1 MNKKEVLEIRK
12 QFSPENCTI
21 TRICGCYVD
30 AEKNIKT
37 ELKEAFLS
45 LPEEDTFKYF
55 TIFKKTLSGS
65 IGKNLLNMDFPLE
78 EEKED
83 GKQAF
88 LLQLRNSKLQDDMLV
103 SEFYNKII
111 EHYDFGENYY
121 IILIHAVYDVPGKA
135 TDGSQM
141 YDASDNVFEYIMCS
155 ICPVHLSKEGLGY
168 NSEKN
173 TIENR
178 IRDWVVEVP
187 AKGFLFPVFN
197 DRFTD
202 IHSLLYYSKNAEEL
216 QEAFIEDMFG
226 CRSIPLSAENQRETF
241 NAVIASTLGDD
252 CDYNLVKNIHETLNE
267 MLEEAKDFPEPLTL
281 TKPDVKRLFEDSG
294 VPDEKMT
301 EFDQNY
307 ENVAG
312 EKTAL
317 MAANITNTK
326 KFNIETPD
334 VVIKVSPEYSS
345 LIETKY
351 IEGRQCLVIPVND
364 YIEVNG
370 VSVTAFNHELNQDND
385 STSAPF

>member
-1 MNKKEVLEIRK
+1 MEEIMNKKEVSEIRK
-12 QFSPENCTI
+12 QFCPANCTI

-55 TIFKKTLSGS
+55 TIFKQTLSGS
-65 IGKNLLNMDFPLE
+65 VGKNLLNMDFPLE
-78 EEKED
+78 EEREG
-83 GKQAF
+83 GKQEF
-88 LLQLRNSKLQDDMLV
+88 LLQLRNSKLKDDALIE
-103 SEFYNKII
+103 EFYNRII

-135 TDGSQM
+135 ADGTQM
-141 YDASDNVFEYIMCS
+141 YDASDDVFEHILCS

-168 NSEKN
+168 KAEKN

-178 IRDWVVEVP
+178 DRDWVVGAP
-187 AKGFLFPVFN
+187 AKGFLFPSFN

-216 QEAFIEDMFG
+216 QETFIEEIFG
-226 CRSIPLSAENQRETF
+226 CRTIPLSAKEQKEVF
-241 NAVIASTLGDD
+241 NEVISSTLGDD
-252 CDYNLVKNIHETLNE
+252 CDYTVVKNIHETLND
-267 MLEEAKDFPEPLTL
+267 MLEETKDYPDPLTL
-281 TKPDVKRLFEDSG
+281 TKSDVKRLFEDSG
-294 VPDEKMT
+294 VSDEKLA
-301 EFDQNY
+301 EFDNNY
-307 ENVAG
+307 DAVAS
-312 EKTAL
+312 EKTVFVAD
-317 MAANITNTK
+317 NITNTK

-351 IEGRQCLVIPVND
+351 IEGRQCLVIPVSD
-364 YIEVNG
+364 HLEVNG
-370 VSVTAFNHELNQDND
+370 VRVRATVLEE
-385 STSAPF
+385 

>member
-1 MNKKEVLEIRK
+1 MNKKEVSEIKK

-55 TIFKKTLSGS
+55 TIFKQTLSGS
-65 IGKNLLNMDFPLE
+65 IGKYLLNMDFPLE
-78 EEKED
+78 EERD
-83 GKQAF
+83 GGKQEF
-88 LLQLRNSKLQDDMLV
+88 LLQLRNSKLQDEKLIG
-103 SEFYNKII
+103 EFYNRVI

-135 TDGSQM
+135 ADGTQM
-141 YDASDNVFEYIMCS
+141 YDASDDVFEYLLCS
-155 ICPVHLSKEGLGY
+155 ICPVNLSKAGLGY
-168 NSEKN
+168 KQEKN
-173 TIENR
+173 AIENR
-178 IRDWVVEVP
+178 DRDWVVGAP
-187 AKGFLFPVFN
+187 AKGFLFPAFN

-216 QEAFIEDMFG
+216 QENFIEEMFG
-226 CRSIPLSAENQRETF
+226 CRSIPLSAESQKEIF
-241 NAVIASTLGDD
+241 NEVIATTLGDD
-252 CDYNLVKNIHETLNE
+252 CDFELVKNIHETLND
-267 MLEEAKDFPEPLTL
+267 MLEEAKDSPEPLTL
-281 TKPDVKRLFEDSG
+281 TKTDVKRLFEDSG
-294 VPDEKMT
+294 VPDEKMV
-301 EFDQNY
+301 EFDKNY

-317 MAANITNTK
+317 VAANITSTK

-334 VVIKVSPEYSS
+334 VVIKVDQEYTG

-351 IEGRQCLVIPVND
+351 IDGRQCLVIQVND
-364 YIEVNG
+364 GVEING
-370 VSVTAFNHELNQDND
+370 LKVRQ
-385 STSAPF
+385 